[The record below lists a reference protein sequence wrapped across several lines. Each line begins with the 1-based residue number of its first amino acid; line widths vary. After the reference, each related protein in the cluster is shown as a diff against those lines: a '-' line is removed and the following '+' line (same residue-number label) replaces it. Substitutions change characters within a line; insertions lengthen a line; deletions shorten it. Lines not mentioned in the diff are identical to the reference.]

1 MIFLNFDEYFLK
13 VLTRILARK
22 NQLSV
27 VEKNG
32 LKNHIDYLRFLWR
45 FNVDFLNQ
53 VHECKY
59 PNIKHG
65 NFCVRIKFIWI
76 NKYPFSIQKVRAKR
90 AHAYFSACPSK
101 NVARSNSFH
110 ERTVQ
115 CRSPFHLTIYSGF
128 RRSRVSSSGVI
139 IKKIESKNRD
149 LVRLFIFRI
158 WFYNSTFCCPPFSLE
173 CSIRCLW
180 INFNRFCIVR
190 LWLKTSFCF
199 PSWYITIH
207 GNFSI
212 WNFLLSK

>member
-1 MIFLNFDEYFLK
+1 MSYKLPILKWIFTPKDQHKKILFLALKWDIFVILFKMIFLNFDEYFLK

-53 VHECKY
+53 VHECNY

-65 NFCVRIKFIWI
+65 NFCVRVKFIWI
-76 NKYPFSIQKVRAKR
+76 NKYPLSIQKVRAKR

-115 CRSPFHLTIYSGF
+115 ISLSFD
-128 RRSRVSSSGVI
+128 
-139 IKKIESKNRD
+139 D
-149 LVRLFIFRI
+149 LFWV
-158 WFYNSTFCCPPFSLE
+158 P
-173 CSIRCLW
+173 
-180 INFNRFCIVR
+180 
-190 LWLKTSFCF
+190 
-199 PSWYITIH
+199 
-207 GNFSI
+207 
-212 WNFLLSK
+212 